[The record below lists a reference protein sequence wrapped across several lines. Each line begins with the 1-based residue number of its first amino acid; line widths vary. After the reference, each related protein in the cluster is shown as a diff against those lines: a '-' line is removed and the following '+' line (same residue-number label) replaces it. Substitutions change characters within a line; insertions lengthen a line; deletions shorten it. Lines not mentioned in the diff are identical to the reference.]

1 MQIDVQ
7 PFGRLHH
14 QRSLNTRGREWG
26 LRQVIRNSPLHLLPH
41 LTKSRLGV
49 FVLLRVVIARNPP
62 RRVVARHGKL
72 GAFVLHL
79 EVVQLTFLRELV
91 AKAHSIVVNAK
102 ADVEHS
108 LGRLL
113 FEPHQQFVIVVSYCA
128 VLAPNGRPS
137 LVGRAFFFAHK
148 RKTVQQVAALYQ
160 FKA

>member
-1 MQIDVQ
+1 MQVDVQ

-14 QRSLNTRGREWG
+14 QRSLNTCGRKWG
-26 LRQVIRNSPLHLLPH
+26 LRHVIGNCPLHLLPH
-41 LTKSRLGV
+41 LTEVRLGV
-49 FVLLRVVIARNPP
+49 FVLLCVVIARNPP
-62 RRVVARHGKL
+62 RRVVTGHSKL

-79 EVVQLTFLRELV
+79 EVVQLTFLRKLI
-91 AKAHSIVVNAK
+91 AKAHPIVVNAK
-102 ADVEHS
+102 TDVEHS

-128 VLAPNGRPS
+128 VLAPNGCPR